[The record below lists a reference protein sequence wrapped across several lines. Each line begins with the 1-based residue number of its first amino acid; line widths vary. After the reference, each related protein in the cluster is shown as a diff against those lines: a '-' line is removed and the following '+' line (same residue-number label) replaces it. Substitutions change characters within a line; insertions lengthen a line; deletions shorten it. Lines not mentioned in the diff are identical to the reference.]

1 MTALKTLINDT
12 ETSFNA
18 QMREKQSLIDQ
29 THLRL
34 RETASL
40 LADERRR
47 LDSLK
52 QKAEQRQH
60 LKSRIA
66 NLRQSNER
74 AKASL
79 INAGGGGEHVEAKV
93 DVQIGEADAGLEID
107 VSILPHPSS
116 LPQEGH
122 GQGMTV
128 TTLSDRQKTYAA
140 ALPSPMVL
148 RTRTEA
154 YKRINERLESEKMAL
169 GAQSQELEGTLRRVL
184 ALCTGVGEEKVGES
198 VVGGLVKAV
207 RSEEGGL
214 GGEVEVARVREFLR
228 RVEEV

>member
-1 MTALKTLINDT
+1 
-12 ETSFNA
+12 
-18 QMREKQSLIDQ
+18 MREKQSLIDQ

-34 RETASL
+34 RETAAS

-74 AKASL
+74 AKISL
-79 INAGGGGEHVEAKV
+79 INSGGGGDGAEAKV
-93 DVQIGEADAGLEID
+93 DVQVGEADAGLEID
-107 VSILPHPSS
+107 VSILPLS
-116 LPQEGH
+116 LTLAQDTRE
-122 GQGMTV
+122 QGATAAI
-128 TTLSDRQKTYAA
+128 TALNDRQKQYAA

-154 YKRINERLESEKMAL
+154 YKRINERLEHEKMAL

-214 GGEVEVARVREFLR
+214 GGEREVARVREFLR